1 MTSILERLEQE
12 ARALKSSQAP
22 QVYENALYKIIE
34 EDVKETDDNFR
45 IKENA
50 FYSLVE
56 HFKSLNQPV
65 KIKDLIYN
73 RINDINAFPKAK
85 AAKVIRTIIEVV
97 ATIEKTEDIQIE
109 LCNFLVE
116 WCQKQ
121 GITYL
126 RHRIEIKLSV
136 LYLQRGDY
144 SKALTIIEAILKET
158 RKADDKH
165 MLVEGQLIESKIH
178 YALENYAK
186 AKASLT
192 ASRACSN
199 SIYCA
204 PALQAD
210 IDMMTGILQCEDKDY
225 KTAYSYFYEGFEA
238 LNSLEDPKSLKALK
252 YMLLCKIMTSNYD
265 DIAQILNGKYG
276 LKYAGKDLDAM
287 KLVAKAYREKSLAQ
301 FQDLLKIF
309 AEQITGD
316 PIIKNQLNQLYD
328 QLLEQNLFRLIE
340 PYTRVQISHI
350 AHRIGLDEN
359 LVQKKLSEL
368 ILDKKIDG
376 TLDQGTG
383 CLILFDDIKCDDL
396 YKNAIEHNQQMEIV
410 VEKLFEKAKLLKN

>member
-1 MTSILERLEQE
+1 MTSVLDRLEQE
-12 ARALKSSQAP
+12 ANALKSSQAP

-50 FYSLVE
+50 FYNLVE

-144 SKALTIIEAILKET
+144 TKALTIIEAILKET

-238 LNSLEDPKSLKALK
+238 LNSLDDPRSIKALK

-287 KLVAKAYREKSLAQ
+287 KLVAKAYREKSLSQ
-301 FQDLLKIF
+301 FQALLQTY

-340 PYTRVQISHI
+340 PYTRVQITHI
-350 AHRIGLDEN
+350 AQRIGLDEN
-359 LVQKKLSEL
+359 LIQKKLSEL

-396 YKNAIEHNQQMEIV
+396 YKNAVEHNQQMEKV